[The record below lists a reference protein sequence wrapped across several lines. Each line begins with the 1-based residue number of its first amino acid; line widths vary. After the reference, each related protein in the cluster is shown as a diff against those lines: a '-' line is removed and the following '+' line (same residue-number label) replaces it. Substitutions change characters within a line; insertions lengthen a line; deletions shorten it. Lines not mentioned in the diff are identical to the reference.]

1 MTTQNHIRNF
11 CVIAHIDHG
20 KSTLSDRFLEITK
33 TVPKSKMKEQ
43 LLDQM
48 DLERERGITIKL
60 TPVCMAYNLPLGLEP
75 GAERQATIYALNL
88 IDTPGHVDFTYE
100 VSRSLAACEGAI
112 LLIDAT
118 KGIQAQ
124 TIANLYLALE
134 QNLTIIPVI
143 NKIDLPNAEI
153 DRVRREVMSLIG
165 VEKEEILL
173 VSAKNGQGVEE
184 VLEAVIE
191 RVPPPEG
198 DSQADLKALIFD
210 SNYDE
215 YRGVVT
221 YVRLI
226 DGQIKKGDQL
236 RFIKNGIE
244 TEALEIGIFKPEYQ
258 AQDGLSAGA
267 IGYIVTDLK
276 EIASCR
282 PGDTIALARSNVKPL
297 PGYKEVKPMV
307 YAGFYPKEGSEL
319 IKLREALERLQLN
332 DAALHMEPEK
342 SNALGIGFRCGFL
355 GLLHLEIIQQ
365 RLFREFNVDLVV
377 TVPSVAYTVT
387 RRNKQKERIS
397 SPLELPSP
405 NEIEKVQEPW
415 MSVDIVTPSEYIGKI
430 MELVQDKDGI
440 YKNTEY
446 LDAQL
451 VMLHYE
457 MPLASLIIDFYD
469 KLKSTS
475 QGYASLNYDFLAERE
490 TTIRRLDILVA
501 QERVEALSSIVY
513 EKKAVESARR
523 VVKTLA
529 KSIPRHLFEVKIQAT
544 IGYDE
549 ITKSPG
555 KIIASDRIPPLRK
568 DVTKK
573 LYGGDVTRKRKLLE
587 KQKKGKTRMRSWGKV
602 NIPADAFLSVL
613 KR

>member
-1 MTTQNHIRNF
+1 MTTENHIRNF

-33 TVPKSKMKEQ
+33 TVPKSKMKDQ

-60 TPVCMAYNLPLGLEP
+60 TPVCMTYQL
-75 GAERQATIYALNL
+75 QATSYKLNL

-124 TIANLYLALE
+124 TIANLYLAME
-134 QNLTIIPVI
+134 QDLTIIPVI
-143 NKIDLPNAEI
+143 NKIDLPNAEV
-153 DRVRREVMSLIG
+153 DRVQREVMNLIG
-165 VEKEEILL
+165 VKKEEILL
-173 VSAKNGQGVEE
+173 VSAKSGQGVEE
-184 VLEAVIE
+184 VLKAVIK
-191 RVPPPEG
+191 RVPPPQG
-198 DSQADLKALIFD
+198 NSQADLKALIFD

-226 DGQIKKGDQL
+226 DGQIKKGDRL

-244 TEALEIGIFKPEYQ
+244 TCALEIGVFKPGYL
-258 AQDGLSAGA
+258 AQDSLPTGA

-282 PGDTIALARSNVKPL
+282 PGDTIALANSKVKPL

-307 YAGFYPKEGSEL
+307 YAGFYPKEGSDL
-319 IKLREALERLQLN
+319 AKLREALERLQLN

-365 RLFREFNVDLVV
+365 RLFREYNVDLVV
-377 TVPSVAYTVT
+377 TVPSVAYTIT
-387 RRNKQKERIS
+387 RRNKQKQRIS
-397 SPLELPSP
+397 SPLELPSA
-405 NEIEKVQEPW
+405 NEIEKVEELW

-430 MELVQDKDGI
+430 MELVQAKDGI

-446 LDAQL
+446 LDADL

-457 MPLASLIIDFYD
+457 MSLASLIVDFYD
-469 KLKSTS
+469 KLKSAS

-490 TTIRRLDILVA
+490 TSVRRLDILVA

-513 EKKAVESARR
+513 ENKAQESARR
-523 VVKTLA
+523 VVRTLA

-544 IGYDE
+544 VGYDE

-587 KQKKGKTRMRSWGKV
+587 KQKKGKVRMREQGKV
-602 NIPADAFLSVL
+602 NIPTDAFLSVL